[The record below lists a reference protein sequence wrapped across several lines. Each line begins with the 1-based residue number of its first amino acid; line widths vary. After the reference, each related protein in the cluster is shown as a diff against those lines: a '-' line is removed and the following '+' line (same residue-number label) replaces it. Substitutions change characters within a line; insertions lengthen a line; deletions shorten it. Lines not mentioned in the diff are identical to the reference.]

1 MKAGQLVYKVALP
14 VPLRRVFDY
23 LPPEEHPALL
33 ERGTR
38 VKVPFGRQQLVGIV
52 LGHAEGSI
60 LPSTS
65 LKSILSVCDTYALF
79 PASLC
84 DLIQKTANYYHHPI
98 GEVAFT
104 GLPQSLRQGKPCELL
119 DLSNEQPINISASP
133 LSLNAAQEDAM
144 QAILQSQTEFQ
155 PFLLEGITGS
165 GKTEVYLQATE
176 KVLENHKQVLVLIPE
191 ISLTPQTFER
201 FKERFGET
209 VCSYHSKITP
219 SKRAKVWTR
228 VRSNE
233 LVIVI
238 GTRSAVF
245 LPFQNL
251 GLIIIDEEHDA
262 SFKQQEGFRY
272 SARDIAVL
280 RAQQSSCPIV
290 LGSATPAFETLSN
303 VESGKYKRLSLPQRA
318 TFSQLPQMSLFDI
331 RHKKLDGG
339 LSSQLIARIKHHL
352 DNNGQVL
359 LFINRRGFSPT
370 LMCYGCGWIAKCD
383 RCDARLTYH
392 HKRGVLICHHCLHQR
407 KHPHACP
414 SCQTKELHP
423 VGQGTERIEQVL
435 EHHFPTTKIARIDS
449 DATRKKGSLD
459 ELLKQAECNETPLL
473 IGTQI
478 LAKGHHFPHLS
489 LVGIVDADG
498 GLFSVDFRAIE
509 RMAQLI
515 IQVAGR
521 AGRVHHAGEVVIQT
535 LHPEH
540 PMLLQMLKQDYS
552 QLAINLLEERRQCQL
567 PPFSHWALLRA
578 ESTQSG
584 LPEKLLQQMQ
594 EELVKKGTSVSILGP
609 IPAPMQ
615 KRQGHF
621 RFQLLMQSLN
631 RKPLH
636 DILSYSTDLLERN
649 PLSKKVRWSLDVD
662 PIEMF

>member
-23 LPPEEHPALL
+23 LPPIEHPSVLT
-33 ERGTR
+33 RGTR

-52 LGHAEGSI
+52 LDQADGSN
-60 LPSTS
+60 LPITS
-65 LKSILSVCDTYALF
+65 LKTILSVCEPFALF
-79 PASLC
+79 PPSLC
-84 DLIQKTANYYHHPI
+84 DLIQKAANYYHHPI

-104 GLPQSLRQGKPCELL
+104 GVPQSLRQGKPCELL
-119 DLSNEQPINISASP
+119 DLSAVEPINISASK
-133 LSLNAAQEDAM
+133 LILNTAQQAAVDS
-144 QAILQSQTEFQ
+144 ILQNPSQFQ

-165 GKTEVYLQATE
+165 GKTEVYLQVTE
-176 KVLENHKQVLVLIPE
+176 NSVQNHKQILILIPE

-201 FKERFGET
+201 FKERFGST
-209 VCSYHSKITP
+209 VCSYHSRMTP
-219 SKRAKVWTR
+219 SQRAKVWIR
-228 VRSNE
+228 IRSDE
-233 LVIVI
+233 PVIVI

-245 LPFQNL
+245 LPFQHL
-251 GLIIIDEEHDA
+251 GLIIIDEEHDP

-280 RAQQSSCPIV
+280 RAQQSACPIV

-303 VESGKYKRLSLPQRA
+303 VQIGKYKHLSLPHRA
-318 TFSQLPQMSLFDI
+318 TSSQLPHMALYDI

-339 LSSQLIARIKHHL
+339 LSSQLIARMKHHL
-352 DNNGQVL
+352 ENKGQVL
-359 LFINRRGFSPT
+359 LFINRRGFSPV
-370 LMCYGCGWIAKCD
+370 LMCHGCGWMAKCD

-407 KHPHACP
+407 KHPHECP

-435 EHHFPTTKIARIDS
+435 EHHFPNIKIGRIDS

-459 ELLKQAECNETPLL
+459 ELLKQAESNETPLL

-540 PMLLQMLKQDYS
+540 PLLLQMLKQDYS
-552 QLAINLLEERRQCQL
+552 QLALNLLEERRECQL

-578 ESTQSG
+578 ESTQNE
-584 LPEKLLQQMQ
+584 LPEQFLKHIQNDLIKTGAP
-594 EELVKKGTSVSILGP
+594 VSVLGP

-615 KRQGHF
+615 KRQGRF
-621 RFQLLMQSLN
+621 RFQLLIQSLH

-636 DILSYSTDLLERN
+636 EVLSYSTDLLERN

>member
-1 MKAGQLVYKVALP
+1 MEAGQLIYKVALP
-14 VPLRRVFDY
+14 VPLRRLFDY
-23 LPPEEHPALL
+23 LPPIEGSNLL
-33 ERGTR
+33 ARGTR
-38 VKVPFGRQQLVGIV
+38 VKVPFGRQQLVGII
-52 LGHAEGSI
+52 LDHAQGSS
-60 LPSTS
+60 LPQNQ
-65 LKSILSVCDTYALF
+65 LKQIVSVCDDVPLF
-79 PASLC
+79 PTSLC
-84 DLIQKTANYYHHPI
+84 DLIQKAANYYHHPI

-104 GLPQSLRQGKPCELL
+104 GLPQSLRQGKVYVPKVSSTDKPVHLPESNLTLNTAQQDAL
-119 DLSNEQPINISASP
+119 DTIIQNGSN
-133 LSLNAAQEDAM
+133 
-144 QAILQSQTEFQ
+144 FQ

-176 KVLENHKQVLVLIPE
+176 KVIQNNKQVLVLIPE
-191 ISLTPQTFER
+191 ISLTPQTLER
-201 FKERFGET
+201 FQARFGEL
-209 VCSYHSKITP
+209 VCSYHSRMTP
-219 SKRAKVWTR
+219 SQRAKVWMKI
-228 VRSNE
+228 RSE
-233 LVIVI
+233 EIVVII
-238 GTRSAVF
+238 GTRSAIF
-245 LPFQNL
+245 LPFHAL
-251 GLIIIDEEHDA
+251 GLIIIDEEHDP
-262 SFKQQEGFRY
+262 SFKQQDGFRY

-280 RAQQSSCPIV
+280 RAQQSSCPII
-290 LGSATPAFETLSN
+290 LGSATPSFETLSN
-303 VESGKYKRLSLPQRA
+303 VAAGKYQRLSLPQRA
-318 TFSQLPQMSLFDI
+318 TFSQLPQMALFDI

-339 LSSQLIARIKHHL
+339 ISSQLIARIKTHL
-352 DNNGQVL
+352 ENKGQVL

-370 LMCYGCGWIAKCD
+370 VMCYECGWIAKCA

-392 HKRGVLICHHCLHQR
+392 QKRGILVCHHCLHQR
-407 KHPHACP
+407 KLPPACP
-414 SCQTKELHP
+414 SCQTKAIHP

-435 EHHFPTTKIARIDS
+435 EHHFPNVNIARIDS

-459 ELLKQAECNETPLL
+459 ELLKKAESNETPLL

-521 AGRVHHAGEVVIQT
+521 AGRVHQAGEVVIQT
-535 LHPEH
+535 LHPQH
-540 PMLLQMLKQDYS
+540 PLLLQMLKQDYN
-552 QLAINLLEERRQCQL
+552 QLAQDLLEERRQCQL

-594 EELVKKGTSVSILGP
+594 ESLSCKQTDVSVLGP

-621 RFQLLMQSLN
+621 RFQLLIQSPN

-636 DILSYSTDLLERN
+636 EILSYSTDLLERN